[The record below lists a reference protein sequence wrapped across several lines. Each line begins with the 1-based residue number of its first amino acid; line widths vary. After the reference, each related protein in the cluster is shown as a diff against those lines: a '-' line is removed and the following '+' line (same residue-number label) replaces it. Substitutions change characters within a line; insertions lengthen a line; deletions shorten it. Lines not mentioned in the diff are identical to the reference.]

1 MIASIIRFQLG
12 LCSEN
17 RNADCQCYI
26 ILWRFT
32 VTLKCKTYMIT
43 FSIIIFNDAY
53 YIYVLGS
60 LWSTEQP
67 SLTMI
72 NREENIQL
80 NRTLEMEKKLQKSKK
95 MIRRRSSQDSLKM
108 SLKVPKTISGLYF
121 IELSYLAHCS
131 SLSFQYFQFIFIY
144 CRRLIFYWLIYE
156 KI

>member
-1 MIASIIRFQLG
+1 
-12 LCSEN
+12 
-17 RNADCQCYI
+17 
-26 ILWRFT
+26 
-32 VTLKCKTYMIT
+32 MIT
-43 FSIIIFNDAY
+43 FSIIIFNDAD

-80 NRTLEMEKKLQKSKK
+80 NRTLELEKKLQKSKK
-95 MIRRRSSQDSLKM
+95 MIRRRNSQDSLKM
-108 SLKVPKTISGLYF
+108 SLKVPKTISGLYL

-144 CRRLIFYWLIYE
+144 CRRLIFY
-156 KI
+156 